1 MKNKNRLDELN
12 LVIKIMLK
20 KYKSTI
26 KEMDDVYTMVIKHEA
41 SEEGIGLNDIEISF
55 IKKQIKLL
63 EKINK

>member
-41 SEEGIGLNDIEISF
+41 SE
-55 IKKQIKLL
+55 
-63 EKINK
+63 